1 MPSIPNS
8 SSALT
13 VEQYET
19 RLLEG
24 DRWIEI
30 VGGRLVRLEPPDEM
44 HGDVVRNLSR
54 PLAKFLKGSPD
65 TYACFE
71 LPLILQTEPP
81 TIRCP
86 AVVCFQS
93 GERFSE
99 SDKLLTETR
108 PALVIEVASTNDRR
122 DGMSERVKG
131 YLEAGISA
139 VWVIDPV
146 TRHVHQFHPPLRG
159 VMLKE
164 TQTLKGDPVLAG
176 FEMPVGDLFASPKWS
191 KSLASPDEL

>member
-1 MPSIPNS
+1 MSSIPNS
-8 SSALT
+8 SPALT
-13 VEQYET
+13 VDQYET

-24 DRWIEI
+24 DRWIE
-30 VGGRLVRLEPPDEM
+30 VVAGRLVRLEPPDEM

-54 PLAKFLKGSPD
+54 PLARFLKGSPD

-71 LPLILQTEPP
+71 LPLILQQEPA

-86 AVVCFQS
+86 AVMCFQS

-99 SDKLLTETR
+99 SDKLVTETR

-131 YLEAGISA
+131 YLEAGINA

-146 TRHVHQFHPPLRG
+146 TRHVHQFHPPARG
-159 VMLKE
+159 LMLKE
-164 TQTLKGDPVLAG
+164 TQTLKGDPVLVG
-176 FEMPVGDLFASPKWS
+176 FQMPVGELFESPKWS
-191 KSLASPDEL
+191 KSPVPPDEP